1 MREIVVG
8 YDGSESARRALERA
22 AHLVENG
29 SAVTVVSAVH
39 LLAGKG
45 GVTHD
50 PVEKEEHARR
60 LEAAG
65 RHLAALGVEARL
77 VEGFGDPAKVITAQA
92 ESTGADLI
100 VVGTE
105 HRNIV
110 ERLLQGSVSSG
121 VAHRAPCDVLIVR

>member
-1 MREIVVG
+1 MRKIVVG

-22 AHLVENG
+22 ARLAENG

-39 LLAGKG
+39 PLAGKG

-50 PVEKEEHARR
+50 PVEKEEHARH
-60 LEAAG
+60 LEEAG
-65 RHLAALGVEARL
+65 RRLAALGVEARL
-77 VEGFGDPAKVITAQA
+77 VEGFGDPARVISAQA
-92 ESTGADLI
+92 ENAGADLI

-105 HRNIV
+105 HRNVI
-110 ERLLQGSVSSG
+110 ERLLLGSVSSG